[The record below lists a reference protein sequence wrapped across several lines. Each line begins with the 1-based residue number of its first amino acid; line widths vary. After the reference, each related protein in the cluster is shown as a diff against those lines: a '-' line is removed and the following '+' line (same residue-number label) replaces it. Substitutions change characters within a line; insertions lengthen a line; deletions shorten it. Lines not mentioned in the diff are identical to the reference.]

1 MAQAL
6 PMVKKMIKDLVKTA
20 TKIPTWVLTTFNDP
34 DVALVK
40 KTKDE
45 EELTTSLDSIKFGGG
60 GKFEFK
66 EQALKGTCG
75 ESLLGIHHICCSLR
89 KVLFL
94 PQELRS
100 PWITC
105 PTMGLSLLSLT
116 PVQNSW
122 SWKNLSEKK
131 AWRKI

>member
-1 MAQAL
+1 MSQAL

-20 TKIPTWVLTTFNDP
+20 TKIPTWVLTSFNDP

-45 EELTTSLDSIKFGGG
+45 EEFKTSVDSLKFQGGG
-60 GKFEFK
+60 RDPK
-66 EQALKGTCG
+66 EQAFKGNCG
-75 ESLLGIHHICCSLR
+75 ESQLGIHHIFCSLR

-122 SWKNLSEKK
+122 IWKNLSEKK

>member
-1 MAQAL
+1 MAQAS

-20 TKIPTWVLTTFNDP
+20 TKIPTWVLTSFNDP

-45 EELTTSLDSIKFGGG
+45 EEFKTSVDSLKFQGG
-60 GKFEFK
+60 GKDWK
-66 EQALKGTCG
+66 EQALKGNCG
-75 ESLLGIHHICCSLR
+75 ESLLGIHHIFCSLR

>member
-1 MAQAL
+1 MAPAQA
-6 PMVKKMIKDLVKTA
+6 MVKKMIEDLVKTA
-20 TKIPTWVLTTFNDP
+20 TKIPTWVLTSFSDP

-45 EELTTSLDSIKFGGG
+45 EELKTSVDSLKFQGGG
-60 GKFEFK
+60 RDPK
-66 EQALKGTCG
+66 EQAFKGNCG
-75 ESLLGIHHICCSLR
+75 ESQLGIHIFCSLR

-122 SWKNLSEKK
+122 IWKNLSEKK

>member
-1 MAQAL
+1 MAEAL

-20 TKIPTWVLTTFNDP
+20 TKIPTWVLTSFNDP

-45 EELTTSLDSIKFGGG
+45 EEFKTSVDSLKFQGG
-60 GKFEFK
+60 GKDFK
-66 EQALKGTCG
+66 EQALKGNCG
-75 ESLLGIHHICCSLR
+75 ESLLGIHHIFCSLR

-116 PVQNSW
+116 PGQKSW
-122 SWKNLSEKK
+122 IWKNLSEKK

>member
-1 MAQAL
+1 MAEAL

-20 TKIPTWVLTTFNDP
+20 TKIPTWVLTSFNDP

-40 KTKDE
+40 KTKDG
-45 EELTTSLDSIKFGGG
+45 EELKTSVDSLKFQGGG
-60 GKFEFK
+60 NDSK
-66 EQALKGTCG
+66 EQALKGNCG
-75 ESLLGIHHICCSLR
+75 ESLLGIHHIFCSLR

-131 AWRKI
+131 ARRKI

>member
-1 MAQAL
+1 MAEAL

-45 EELTTSLDSIKFGGG
+45 EEFKTSVDSLKFQGGG
-60 GKFEFK
+60 NDIK
-66 EQALKGTCG
+66 EQALKGNCG

-116 PVQNSW
+116 PGQKSW